1 MISDTGKYKCGGS
14 IVGTDDRCPLNGVGL
29 LAVIL
34 ILLVVPVALIAIK
47 LAGRLMRKQAALL
60 I

>member
-1 MISDTGKYKCGGS
+1 MPAGYADKMA
-14 IVGTDDRCPLNGVGL
+14 
-29 LAVIL
+29 AVIDNIPAL
-34 ILLVVPVALIAIK
+34 IIAILLVVPVALIAIK